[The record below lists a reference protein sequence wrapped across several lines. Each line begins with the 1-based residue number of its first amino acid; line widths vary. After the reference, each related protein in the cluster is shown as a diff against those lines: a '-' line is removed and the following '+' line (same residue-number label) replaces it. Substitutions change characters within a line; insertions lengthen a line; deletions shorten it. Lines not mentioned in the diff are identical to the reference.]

1 MDNSTNTIGYSALT
15 PLNLLIDAGAIYKN
29 YGVVG
34 KEKLI
39 SATSGGNKFNV
50 KIDFRDIKC
59 DGVKGDAKGLK
70 KIKKVEVTLD
80 TNLLEVT
87 TETLAMILLGEV
99 DSATNADYDIITGKT
114 YISDAD
120 YLENVAIVGTI
131 SGSGKP
137 VIVIIKNALSTDGL
151 KFEAKDDDDN
161 VLPVKFTGHV
171 DPRTPTLLPYE
182 IRYPKSTGGLPLPFK
197 VALTPIIDN
206 SKVLLT
212 LSDIVSATV
221 VKDGFSVTVAGVAN
235 VVTASTR
242 GINSLN
248 TILLTLTTPTASGQ
262 AVTVA
267 YTKPVLEAKYVK
279 SLSGVALDTFEAR
292 TVTNN

>member
-1 MDNSTNTIGYSALT
+1 MPENSTNTIGYSALT

-70 KIKKVEVTLD
+70 KIKKVEVSLD

-87 TETLAMILLGEV
+87 TESLAMILLGEV
-99 DSATNADYDIITGKT
+99 DSATNVDYDIITGKT
-114 YISDAD
+114 YIADTD

-131 SGSGKP
+131 SGKGKP

-161 VLPVKFTGHV
+161 VLPVKFTGHI
-171 DPRTPTLLPYE
+171 DPNTPSALPYE
-182 IRYPKSTGGLPLPFK
+182 IRYPKLLTGTPFN
-197 VALTPIIDN
+197 LLGTPVIDN
-206 SKVLLT
+206 AKIQLT
-212 LSDIVSATV
+212 FSDTV
-221 VKDGFSVTVAGVAN
+221 NASVFKDGFAATVNGVIN
-235 VVTASTR
+235 VITACVR
-242 GINSLN
+242 GTNQLN
-248 TILLTLTTPTASGQ
+248 TVLLTLTTPPTAGQ
-262 AVTVA
+262 PVTIGYTLPLAGVRIKSATAVE
-267 YTKPVLEAKYVK
+267 LQ
-279 SLSGVALDTFEAR
+279 TFAPI